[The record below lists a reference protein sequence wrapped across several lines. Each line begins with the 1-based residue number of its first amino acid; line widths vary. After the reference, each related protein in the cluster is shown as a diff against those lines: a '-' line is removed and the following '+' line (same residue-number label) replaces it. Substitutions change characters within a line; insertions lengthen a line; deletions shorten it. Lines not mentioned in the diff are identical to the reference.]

1 MISRYTFRRKT
12 KGLLLSTVRLLILAG
27 ICFVILYPLLLKVS
41 ISFMS
46 MSDLYDSSVMFI
58 PKHATMHNFRLAA
71 ETVDYFH
78 TLLRSVAFVGIQS
91 VLSVLSSLL
100 VGYGFARFQFYGKKL
115 LFGCVLLTLII
126 PAQNIMLPLYFY
138 FQNFNLFG
146 LLGDNGV
153 SLLGTPWVLFL
164 LSATGV
170 GLKNGLYIYMF
181 RQYFKGFPK
190 ELEESGAID
199 GAGSLRIFFR
209 IIVPNATAMIVTC
222 LLFSFVWQWTDTF
235 YTSIFMPGNDLMST
249 QLLGLAVRISS
260 QMAGEAGGVDPYYI
274 AIMSNVSVLLLIIP
288 MALIYMV
295 AQRFFV
301 ESIERSGIV
310 G

>member
-1 MISRYTFRRKT
+1 MTRYTLIRKS
-12 KGLLLSTVRLLILAG
+12 KGLLLSTIRMLILAG
-27 ICFVILYPLLLKVS
+27 ICFVILYPLLMKVS

-46 MSDLYDSSVMFI
+46 MSDLYDSSVLFI
-58 PKHATMHNFRLAA
+58 PKHPTLQNFRLAA
-71 ETVDYFH
+71 ETVDYWK
-78 TLLRSVAFVGIQS
+78 TLLISVAFVAIQS
-91 VLSVLSSLL
+91 VLAVLSSLL
-100 VGYGFARFQFYGKKL
+100 VGYGFARFEFKGKRL

-126 PAQNIMLPLYFY
+126 PAQNIMLPLYRY
-138 FQNFNLFG
+138 FQNFNVFG
-146 LLGDNGV
+146 LLGENGIN
-153 SLLGTPWVLFL
+153 LLGTPWVLFL

-181 RQYFKGFPK
+181 RQYFKAFPK

-209 IIVPNATAMIVTC
+209 IIIPNATAMIVTC

-235 YTSIFMPGNDLMST
+235 YTSVFMPGNELMST
-249 QLLGLAVRISS
+249 QLLGLAKRISE
-260 QMAGEAGGVDPYYI
+260 QMSGQVGGTDPYYI

-288 MALIYMV
+288 MALLYMI